1 MAQFNLFLDTF
12 YNSFENDTIEPNIIS
27 IPFNNAGSVNNAK
40 FGILSLSVASCSVT
54 VQEQEFIF
62 VIDRSGS
69 MSDRCSDGRTKMQHI
84 SHTLKNMIL
93 YFHENP
99 TINLHISVFAFD
111 DKFVSVVER
120 TRIYV
125 SNLQEIL
132 TKIDKIRPSGSTDI
146 ELALEKTGDYIEEIK
161 KDYPHHIIS
170 HIFMTDGEATN
181 GSTDH
186 NILKGLI
193 NPHIENAF
201 IGFGINHDSTLLNH
215 LSFYTKSSYYF
226 IDALEKAGLVYG
238 EILHGILYKY
248 LTDVELCVKNG
259 LIYDYKDNQWVNKLF
274 VCDIAG
280 EANKTYHLI
289 SDTPDTC
296 KIILNCKNSGE
307 EYSFQASQLMNPESN
322 HKNYIYRQKTLEL
335 LYEVRQLQKNRDEV
349 KKIREFNFN
358 VFAKNVDNTDYI
370 EYTKKMK
377 NLNNEKT
384 ELKQRLRAFFEEIK
398 KYMLDNNLNEDK
410 FLKNLCDDIY
420 ITYRTLG
427 TKYGDMYTSAR
438 QTSQGAQRC
447 YTVSNTPEDQYQEQ
461 DQDQDEY
468 QEPEDQDQ
476 DQEDPYYRFSPISS
490 NSSNNSI
497 IGLTLLR
504 PQRSCSSRQT
514 NTPNLFSDFIND
526 DDIHH
531 SLSSFDEAPYLTPTA
546 ARVMRDVSYGI
557 AEE

>member
-1 MAQFNLFLDTF
+1 MAQFNLFLNQF
-12 YNSFENDTIEPNIIS
+12 YNSFENGNIDTNIIS
-27 IPFNNAGSVNNAK
+27 NPFDNNANSVNNAK
-40 FGILSLSVASCSVT
+40 FGILSLSVAACSVT
-54 VQEQEFIF
+54 TQDHEFIF

-99 TINLHISVFAFD
+99 AINLHVSIFAFD

-132 TKIDKIRPSGSTDI
+132 SKIDRIRPSGSTDI

-161 KDYPHHIIS
+161 KDYPQHIIS
-170 HIFMTDGEATN
+170 HIFMTDGEATT

-186 NILKGLI
+186 NILKGLV
-193 NPHIENAF
+193 NPHIDNAF
-201 IGFGINHDSTLLNH
+201 IGFGINHDSTLLTH

-248 LTDVELCVKNG
+248 LTDVEVCVKNG

-274 VCDIAG
+274 VGDIAG

-289 SDTPDTC
+289 SNTPDTC
-296 KIILNCKNSGE
+296 KIILNCKNSDE
-307 EYSFQASQLMNPESN
+307 EYSFQASQLMNPQAN

-335 LYEVRQLQKNRDEV
+335 LYEVRQLQKNRAEV
-349 KKIREFNFN
+349 KKLHELNFS
-358 VFAKNVDNTDYI
+358 VFTKNIDNTDYN
-370 EYTKKMK
+370 EYTTKMK
-377 NLNNEKT
+377 KLNDEEI
-384 ELKQRLRAFFEEIK
+384 ELKQRLRAFFDEIK

-438 QTSQGAQRC
+438 QTSQGTQRC
-447 YTVSNTPEDQYQEQ
+447 YTVSNTPEDEELDHYNCNNL
-461 DQDQDEY
+461 DS
-468 QEPEDQDQ
+468 EP
-476 DQEDPYYRFSPISS
+476 YNRFSPISS

-514 NTPNLFSDFIND
+514 DRPHLFGNLND
-526 DDIHH
+526 HFDIQHN
-531 SLSSFDEAPYLTPTA
+531 LSSFDEAPYLTPTA
-546 ARVMRDVSYGI
+546 ARVMRDVSYGLS
-557 AEE
+557 EE

>member
-1 MAQFNLFLDTF
+1 MAQFLTTF
-12 YNSFENDTIEPNIIS
+12 YNSFENGNAEPNIIS
-27 IPFNNAGSVNNAK
+27 IPFNNAK

-132 TKIDKIRPSGSTDI
+132 TKIDRIRPSGSTDI

-161 KDYPHHIIS
+161 KDYPQHIIS
-170 HIFMTDGEATN
+170 HIFMTDGEATT

-215 LSFYTKSSYYF
+215 LSFYNKSSYYF

-248 LTDVELCVKNG
+248 LTDVEICVKNG

-274 VCDIAG
+274 VGDIAG

-289 SDTPDTC
+289 SNTPDTC

-307 EYSFQASQLMNPESN
+307 EYSFQASQLMNPDSN

-335 LYEVRQLQKNRDEV
+335 LYQVRQLQKNRDEV
-349 KKIREFNFN
+349 KKIHELNFS
-358 VFAKNVDNTDYI
+358 VFTKNKDNTDYI
-370 EYTKKMK
+370 EYTTKMK

-420 ITYRTLG
+420 ITYRTFG

-447 YTVSNTPEDQYQEQ
+447 YTVSNTPEEQE
-461 DQDQDEY
+461 ET
-468 QEPEDQDQ
+468 QEEETQQ
-476 DQEDPYYRFSPISS
+476 EETQQEDPYYRFSPISS
-490 NSSNNSI
+490 NSSNNSNNSNSSI

-504 PQRSCSSRQT
+504 PQRSFRQT
-514 NTPNLFSDFIND
+514 NTPNLFGGFIND
-526 DDIHH
+526 TDIQHN
-531 SLSSFDEAPYLTPTA
+531 LSSFDEAPYLTPTA
-546 ARVMRDVSYGI
+546 ARVMRNVSYGI
-557 AEE
+557 SEE